1 MKTTLRMSRLFGAL
15 AALLLLSVS
24 SFTLTSCGD
33 DDDDDFNL
41 MFDGEKAKVTK
52 VEVWGSTGYIYN
64 GEDVK
69 CYSIYIYG
77 IDEDGEKG
85 MIEIDL
91 GGPLFG
97 KTLDLTKDVNFYDV
111 PGEGPAWWTYMG
123 IYEYEE
129 EYDGYEDIAWYDVA
143 YDDEEE
149 GYESDFKS
157 GTLYVS
163 LSGSSITIKAQGVTS
178 DNESFSINYSGKYS
192 EPIYSVKGEVK
203 SKNQA
208 KKNK

>member
-41 MFDGEKAKVTK
+41 MFDGEKAKITK
-52 VEVWGSTGYIYN
+52 VEVFEQIRYASDDS
-64 GEDVK
+64 EVK
-69 CYSIYIYG
+69 CYYLCIYG
-77 IDEDGEKG
+77 TDEDGDKG

-91 GGPLFG
+91 AGPLFG
-97 KTLDLTKDVNFYDV
+97 KTLNLTKDVNYYDEV
-111 PGEGPAWWTYMG
+111 WTEPNWWTYMG

-129 EYDGYEDIAWYDVA
+129 EYDDYEDIAWYNVA

-163 LSGSSITIKAQGVTS
+163 LSGSSVTVKAQGVTG
-178 DNESFSINYSGKYS
+178 DGDSFSINYSGKYS
-192 EPIYSVKGEVK
+192 QPIYSVKGEVK
-203 SKNQA
+203 SKNQV